1 MKNLETYSQV
11 CDHAWFVEHHESI
24 GSTQPFVTVL
34 RGSQNYLLDTPE
46 SDVDTETLLV
56 PTFYEI
62 ITNRNRLSKT
72 LIYPDNSHCG
82 VRDIRDMV
90 ENWKKQNPAF
100 LELLFSDYVRAHTLD
115 TRFWELWEELR
126 AKREDI
132 AHYNTFKFVFTT
144 VGQVENKYKTFKTD
158 TEAHHPALEKYGYVP
173 KELVHMVR
181 LNYVLKLY
189 ITGSSFEECLVLPED
204 TRAYLISIKNGEL
217 SYEAAK
223 QLRENVIEQAHWLR
237 ANYAATHFEERNHE
251 TEKFL
256 NDWLIKVFKVVN
268 ERELK

>member
-1 MKNLETYSQV
+1 MKDTKTYSQV

-24 GSTQPFVTVL
+24 GSAQPFVTVL

-56 PTFYEI
+56 PTFYETV
-62 ITNRNRLSKT
+62 TNRNRFSKT
-72 LIYPDNSHCG
+72 LVYPDNSHCG
-82 VRDIRDMV
+82 IRDIRDMV

-115 TRFWELWEELR
+115 TKFWELWEELR

-132 AHYNTFKFVFTT
+132 AHYNEFKFIFTT
-144 VGQVENKYKTFKTD
+144 VGQIDSKYKSFETD
-158 TEAHHPALEKYGYVP
+158 TEAHRPALEKYGYVP

-181 LNYVLKLY
+181 LDYMLHLY
-189 ITGSSFEECLVLPED
+189 RTGSSFEECLVLPED
-204 TRAYLISIKNGEL
+204 ARAYLMKIKNGEI
-217 SYEAAK
+217 SYEVAK
-223 QLRENVIEQAHWLR
+223 RLKEDTMEHSHWLR
-237 ANYAATHFEERNHE
+237 ANYAATHIEERNSAV
-251 TEKFL
+251 EKFL
-256 NDWLIKVFKVVN
+256 NDWLVKVFKVVN